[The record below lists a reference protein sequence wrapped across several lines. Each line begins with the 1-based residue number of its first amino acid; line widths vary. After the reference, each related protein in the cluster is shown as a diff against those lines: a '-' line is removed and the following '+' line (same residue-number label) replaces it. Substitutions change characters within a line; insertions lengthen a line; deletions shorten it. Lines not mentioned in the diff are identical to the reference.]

1 MNKIDTII
9 FDFGGVLVD
18 WNPHYLYDFYFGDTK
33 KTDYFLTDICTP
45 EWNAQMDGGKPF
57 ADGIAEKI
65 AEHPEYEKEIRMYWT
80 DWKQMMGNQI
90 DGMQELLQDL
100 KTAGYHIYGLSNWSA
115 ETFYQIRPK
124 YPVFDLLEGFVLS
137 GDEKCLKPEP
147 KIYTILLDRYHINP
161 NTAVFFDDN
170 LANVEGA
177 KAVGIQGIQF
187 VSAEEIRKK
196 LGMTN

>member
-18 WNPHYLYDFYFGDTK
+18 WNPHYLYDSYFGDTK
-33 KTDYFLTDICTP
+33 KTDYFLTNICTP

-115 ETFYQIRPK
+115 ETFYQIRSK
-124 YPVFDLLEGFVLS
+124 YPIFDLLDGFVLS

-147 KIYTILLDRYHINP
+147 QIYTILLNRYHINP

-170 LANVEGA
+170 LDNVEGA
-177 KAVGIQGIQF
+177 KAVGIHGIQF
-187 VSAEEIRKK
+187 VSAEQIRKEFG
-196 LGMTN
+196 L

>member
-18 WNPHYLYDFYFGDTK
+18 WNPHYLYDSYFGDTK
-33 KTDYFLTDICTP
+33 KTDYFLTNICTP

-80 DWKQMMGNQI
+80 DWKQMMGKQI
-90 DGMQELLQDL
+90 DGMQKLLQDL

-124 YPVFDLLEGFVLS
+124 YPIFDLLEGFVLS

-170 LANVEGA
+170 IANVEGA
-177 KAVGIQGIQF
+177 KAVGIHGIQF
-187 VSAEEIRKK
+187 VSAEQIRKE
-196 LGMTN
+196 LGL

>member
-18 WNPHYLYDFYFGDTK
+18 WNPHYLYDSYFGDTK
-33 KTDYFLTDICTP
+33 KTDYFLTNICTP

-65 AEHPEYEKEIRMYWT
+65 AEHPEYEKEIHMYWT

-90 DGMQELLQDL
+90 DGMQELLQNL

-115 ETFYQIRPK
+115 ETFYQIRSK
-124 YPVFDLLEGFVLS
+124 YPIFDLLEGFVLS

-177 KAVGIQGIQF
+177 KAVGIHGIQF
-187 VSAEEIRKK
+187 VSAEEIRKE
-196 LGMTN
+196 LGL

>member
-18 WNPHYLYDFYFGDTK
+18 WNPHYLYDSYFGDTK
-33 KTDYFLTDICTP
+33 KTDYFLTNICTP

-80 DWKQMMGNQI
+80 DWKQMMGKQI

-100 KTAGYHIYGLSNWSA
+100 KAAGYHIYGLSNWSA
-115 ETFYQIRPK
+115 ETFYQVRND
-124 YPVFDLLEGFVLS
+124 YPIFDLLEGSVLS
-137 GDEKCLKPEP
+137 GEEKCLKPEP

-177 KAVGIQGIQF
+177 KAVGIHGIQF
-187 VSAEEIRKK
+187 VSAEQIRKE
-196 LGMTN
+196 LGL

>member
-18 WNPHYLYDFYFGDTK
+18 WNPHYLYDSYFGDTK
-33 KTDYFLTDICTP
+33 KTDYFLTNICTP

-80 DWKQMMGNQI
+80 DWKQMMGKQI
-90 DGMQELLQDL
+90 DGMQKLLQDL

-115 ETFYQIRPK
+115 ETFYQVRND
-124 YPVFDLLEGFVLS
+124 YPIFDLLEGSVLS
-137 GDEKCLKPEP
+137 GEEKCLKPEP

-170 LANVEGA
+170 IANVEGA
-177 KAVGIQGIQF
+177 KAVGIHGIQF
-187 VSAEEIRKK
+187 VSAEQIRKE
-196 LGMTN
+196 LGL

>member
-18 WNPHYLYDFYFGDTK
+18 WNPHYIYDSYFGDTRK
-33 KTDYFLTDICTP
+33 ADYFLTNICTST
-45 EWNAQMDGGKPF
+45 WNAQMDGGKPF
-57 ADGIAEKI
+57 AEGIAEKI

-80 DWKQMMGNQI
+80 DWKQMMGKQI

-124 YPVFDLLEGFVLS
+124 YPIFDLLEGFVLS

-147 KIYTILLDRYHINP
+147 KIYTILLERYHINP

-170 LANVEGA
+170 LANVESA
-177 KAVGIQGIQF
+177 KAVGIHGIQF
-187 VSAEEIRKK
+187 V
-196 LGMTN
+196 

>member
-18 WNPHYLYDFYFGDTK
+18 WNPHYLYDSYFSDTK
-33 KTDYFLTDICTP
+33 KTDYFLTNICTP

-65 AEHPEYEKEIRMYWT
+65 AEHPEYEKEIRIYWT

-115 ETFYQIRPK
+115 ETFYQIRSK
-124 YPVFDLLEGFVLS
+124 YPIFDLLDGFVLS

-147 KIYTILLDRYHINP
+147 QIYTILLNRYHINP

-177 KAVGIQGIQF
+177 QAVGIHGIQF
-187 VSAEEIRKK
+187 VSAEQIRKE
-196 LGMTN
+196 LGL

>member
-1 MNKIDTII
+1 MNKTNTII

-18 WNPHYLYDFYFGDTK
+18 WNPHYLYDSYFGDARK
-33 KTDYFLTDICTP
+33 ADYFLTNICTP

-115 ETFYQIRPK
+115 ETFYQIRSK
-124 YPVFDLLEGFVLS
+124 YPIFDLLDGFVLS

-147 KIYTILLDRYHINP
+147 QIYTILLNRYHINP

-170 LANVEGA
+170 LANIEGA
-177 KAVGIQGIQF
+177 KAVGIHGIQF
-187 VSAEEIRKK
+187 VSAEQIRKEFG
-196 LGMTN
+196 L

>member
-18 WNPHYLYDFYFGDTK
+18 WNPHYLYDSYFGDTK
-33 KTDYFLTDICTP
+33 KTDYFLTNICTP

-115 ETFYQIRPK
+115 ETFYQIRSK

-147 KIYTILLDRYHINP
+147 QIYTILLNRYHINP

-170 LANVEGA
+170 LANIEGA
-177 KAVGIQGIQF
+177 KAVGIHGIQF
-187 VSAEEIRKK
+187 VSAEQIRKE
-196 LGMTN
+196 LGL

>member
-18 WNPHYLYDFYFGDTK
+18 WNPHYLYDSYFGDTREAG
-33 KTDYFLTDICTP
+33 YFLANICTP
-45 EWNAQMDGGKPF
+45 AWNAQMDGGKPF
-57 ADGIAEKI
+57 AEGIAEKI
-65 AEHPEYEKEIRMYWT
+65 TEHPEYEKEIRMYWT

-100 KTAGYHIYGLSNWSA
+100 KTEGYHIYGLSNWSA

-124 YPVFDLLEGFVLS
+124 YPIFDLLEGFVLS

-147 KIYTILLDRYHINP
+147 QIYTILLDRYHIEP
-161 NTAVFFDDN
+161 DTALFFDDN

-177 KAVGIQGIQF
+177 KAVGIHGIQF
-187 VSAEEIRKK
+187 VSAEQIRKE
-196 LGMTN
+196 LGL

>member
-18 WNPHYLYDFYFGDTK
+18 WNPHYLYDSYFGDTK
-33 KTDYFLTDICTP
+33 KTDYFLTNICTP

-115 ETFYQIRPK
+115 ETFYQIRSK

-147 KIYTILLDRYHINP
+147 QIYTILLNRYHINP

-170 LANVEGA
+170 LDNVEGA
-177 KAVGIQGIQF
+177 KAVGIHGIQF
-187 VSAEEIRKK
+187 VSAEQIRKEFG
-196 LGMTN
+196 L